1 MVSKDML
8 MRNLSYTLKLHCF
21 KVINII
27 RDDFNAIKLI
37 DIKISNF

>member
-1 MVSKDML
+1 MVFKDVL
-8 MRNLSYTLKLHCF
+8 MRNLSYTLKLHYF

-37 DIKISNF
+37 DIKIFNF